1 MSDGRVSFT
10 LNGEPVEIEA
20 PEAEP
25 LLWTL
30 RNRLGLTGARFGCG
44 EGSCG
49 ACAVLVDGQI
59 ETSCSLKLWA
69 VEGRRVETVE
79 GLGDHPLIAAFAAE
93 RAGQCGYCLSGLVM
107 RAKGLLDN
115 TPDPDRAEII
125 AALDEG
131 LCRCG
136 AHPRILRA
144 VARAAEDLRG

>member
-1 MSDGRVSFT
+1 MSETPVSFV
-10 LNGEPVEIEA
+10 LNGAPVEVDA
-20 PEAEP
+20 PETEP

-49 ACAVLVDGQI
+49 ACAVLVDGAI

-69 VEGRRVETVE
+69 VQGKRVETVE
-79 GLGDHPLIAAFAAE
+79 GLEDHPLIAAFAAE

-107 RAKGLLDN
+107 RAKGLLDQN
-115 TPDPDRAEII
+115 PAPDRDDII

-144 VARAAEDLRG
+144 VARAAGELQE